1 MDMPFDEQK
10 RFDHV
15 TCLISASIDEVNGQ
29 GYLSLDVIEQV
40 LNLLFFLS
48 ILNFFQLSVF

>member
-48 ILNFFQLSVF
+48 I